1 MRIPWTPL
9 NLGVFLI
16 ILGAFL
22 MLSYLPG
29 GIPLAAGFPLTFAIF
44 GAWIALLGI
53 VIPPG
58 SNPYGAP
65 RSMVMGWGAL
75 LAGLGVLWYVGF
87 NATEFLPVT
96 FAVLIIITGIAAV
109 GYSLLRAQPKPSA
122 AVAKP

>member
-22 MLSYLPG
+22 MLSLMQV
-29 GIPLAAGFPLTFAIF
+29 ISLTAGFPLTFAIF
-44 GAWIALLGI
+44 GAWLALLAI
-53 VIPPG
+53 IIPPG

-65 RSMVMGWGAL
+65 RSMVLGWGAL
-75 LAGLGVLWYVGF
+75 LAGLGTLWYVGF
-87 NATEFLPVT
+87 NAGEFLPVT

-109 GYSLLRAQPKPSA
+109 GYSLMRAQPKKPSA
-122 AVAKP
+122 AVA